1 MQDEM
6 DNGSNSHLND
16 SAWEYKGAHNIRLE
30 LQKLPDAFTYLQ
42 QFATPPPT
50 PMKVV
55 YTGSWLNIPHVMDRN
70 LMDFLKRRK
79 PFL

>member
-42 QFATPPPT
+42 QCVPPNNNQTFSLRINNAPVKSKIVH
-50 PMKVV
+50 PL
-55 YTGSWLNIPHVMDRN
+55 S
-70 LMDFLKRRK
+70 
-79 PFL
+79 